1 MRMIKAA
8 AILAFANCILSPQ
21 VVQMR
26 AQSADTA
33 RLGAT
38 HWPTQGWTK
47 GTPASVGLDEKVLT
61 SLDADLGKGKYSL
74 VDSFTVIRCGTN
86 VFERTYAHDYQ
97 TIYGK
102 EAKTR
107 GPLNAH
113 LTGPYN
119 YFDPA
124 WHPYYRGTGLHSM
137 QSVSKT
143 VSSIIMGIA
152 VTRGDF
158 KAGLDTPL
166 LKYFD
171 IAKVKNV
178 DERKGRITLRHVLT
192 MSTGLDWNE
201 EVAYDDPKND
211 SSLMEATEDWLQY
224 VIDRPMAQEPGK
236 LFNYSSGVSELL
248 AHVFQKETGQDIEK
262 YGEKY
267 LFTPLGIDHFWK
279 RTPLGVVDTE
289 GGLFLSGTG
298 LAKIG
303 YLYLHDGVWDGKPIV
318 SQDWVRQSLTP
329 FIDAEEGF
337 KYGFKWWLLPRTD
350 RQGYIWMARGF
361 GGQRLMVFPEE
372 ELIAVFTGWEI
383 LKDPAGDR
391 ELVNRILPAFSS
403 QTLTFTPCHSGTSR
417 DFRRKQRTA
426 IGER

>member
-1 MRMIKAA
+1 MAKAA
-8 AILAFANCILSPQ
+8 AILVFGSGVFLARVAQ
-21 VVQMR
+21 VP
-26 AQSADTA
+26 AQSITQ
-33 RLGAT
+33 
-38 HWPTQGWTK
+38 WPTHGWTK
-47 GTPASVGLDEKVLT
+47 GTPSSVGLDEKVLT
-61 SLDADLGKGKYSL
+61 ALDADLAKEKYSL
-74 VDSFTVIRCGTN
+74 VDSFTVIRCGTE
-86 VFERTYAHDYQ
+86 VFERTYSHDYG

-124 WHPYYRGTGLHSM
+124 WHPYYHGTGLHSM

-143 VSSIIMGIA
+143 VSSIIIGIA

-158 KAGLDTPL
+158 KAGLDTPI
-166 LKYFD
+166 LKYLEV
-171 IAKVKNV
+171 AKVKNV
-178 DERKGRITLRHVLT
+178 DDRKRRITLRQVLT
-192 MSTGLDWNE
+192 MTTGLDWNE

-211 SSLMEATEDWLQY
+211 SSLMEATEDWVQY
-224 VIDRPMAQEPGK
+224 VVDRPMAQEPGK
-236 LFNYSSGVSELL
+236 VFNYSSGVSELL
-248 AHVFQKETGQDIEK
+248 AYIFQKETGQDIEK
-262 YGEKY
+262 YGGKY
-267 LFTPLGIDHFWK
+267 LFTPLGIEYFWK

-303 YLYLHDGVWDGKPIV
+303 FLYLHNGEWDGKQIV
-318 SQDWVRQSLTP
+318 SKDWVKQSLTP

-350 RQGYIWMARGF
+350 REGYVWMARGF

-391 ELVNRILPAFSS
+391 DLVNRILPAVLAQSCA
-403 QTLTFTPCHSGTSR
+403 TTPKTH
-417 DFRRKQRTA
+417 
-426 IGER
+426 